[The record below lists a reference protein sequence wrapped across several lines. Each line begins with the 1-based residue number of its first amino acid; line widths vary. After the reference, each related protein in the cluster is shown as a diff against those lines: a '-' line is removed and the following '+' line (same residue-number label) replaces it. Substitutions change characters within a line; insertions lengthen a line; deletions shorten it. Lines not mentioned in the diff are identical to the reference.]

1 MTFTSPLFLLALVPV
16 AALAVAY
23 MVLRRRRTRY
33 AVRFATLPMLDR
45 VAPVRPRWR
54 RHLATALVLLALA
67 AFATAAAG
75 PQMRLRVPYEQATV
89 IVALDV
95 SGSMEAQDVPPD
107 RLTAAKAAAV
117 EFVRDLPETVQVGAV
132 AFAGDAT
139 LVAPVTDDR
148 ALVENAIGSLEADG
162 ATAIGE
168 AVFTAAGEV
177 LRQAAASAPADPA
190 GGTPGDTTRGATGGD
205 PADDVG
211 AVPADPIPA
220 RLVLLSDGFNTA
232 GRSPAD
238 SVRAALEA
246 QMPVSTIA
254 YGTPGGVIGN
264 GVRTQS
270 APADADSLRRLA
282 EETGGHFYSAESGA
296 ELDQVYEDIG
306 SSIGWRTE
314 TTLVTTPL
322 ILLGLG
328 LAVVATAL
336 SLRWFS
342 RLV

>member
-1 MTFTSPLFLLALVPV
+1 MTFTSPLILLALLPV
-16 AALAVAY
+16 AALAAAY
-23 MVLRRRRTRY
+23 LVLQRRRTRY

-45 VAPVRPRWR
+45 VAPTRPRWR
-54 RHLATALVLLALA
+54 RHLATTLVLLALA

-75 PQMRLRVPYEQATV
+75 PQMQLRVPYERATV
-89 IVALDV
+89 IVAIDV

-107 RLTAAKAAAV
+107 RMTAAKEAAV
-117 EFVRDLPETVQVGAV
+117 QFVRELPETVQVGVV
-132 AFAGDAT
+132 AFSRDAD

-148 ALVENAIGSLEADG
+148 ALVENAVEGLEAG
-162 ATAIGE
+162 GGTAIGE
-168 AVFTAAGEV
+168 AVFASAEEV
-177 LRQAAASAPADPA
+177 VRQAAANGESSDGESSD
-190 GGTPGDTTRGATGGD
+190 GGNGASGGD
-205 PADDVG
+205 APPDEL
-211 AVPADPIPA
+211 IPA
-220 RLVLLSDGFNTA
+220 RLVLLSDGFNTV

-238 SVRAALEA
+238 SVPAALDA

-254 YGTPGGVIGN
+254 YGTPDGVIGN
-264 GVRTQS
+264 GFRTQS
-270 APADADSLRRLA
+270 APADEDSLRLLA

-306 SSIGWRTE
+306 SAIGWRTE

-322 ILLGLG
+322 VLLGLA
-328 LAVVATAL
+328 LAITATAL

>member
-1 MTFTSPLFLLALVPV
+1 MTFTDPLFLLALVPV

-23 MVLRRRRTRY
+23 LVLQRRRTRY

-45 VAPVRPRWR
+45 VAPARPRWR
-54 RHLATALVLLALA
+54 RHLATALVLLALG

-75 PQMRLRVPYEQATV
+75 PQMQLRVPYERATV
-89 IVALDV
+89 IVAIDV

-117 EFVRDLPETVQVGAV
+117 QFAQELPDTVQVGLV
-132 AFAGDAT
+132 AFAEDAELLTPVTADRT
-139 LVAPVTDDR
+139 LVASSIE
-148 ALVENAIGSLEADG
+148 ALEADG
-162 ATAIGE
+162 GTAIGE
-168 AVFTAAGEV
+168 AVLTSVEEV
-177 LRQAAASAPADPA
+177 TRQAATSGTPSD
-190 GGTPGDTTRGATGGD
+190 GGTPAPDGTDGD
-205 PADDVG
+205 PQEAE
-211 AVPADPIPA
+211 PIPA

-232 GRSPAD
+232 GRNPAD
-238 SVRAALEA
+238 SVAAALDA

-254 YGTPGGVIGN
+254 YGTPDGVLGS
-264 GVRTQS
+264 GPAARPV
-270 APADADSLRRLA
+270 PADDDTLRMLA
-282 EETGGHFYSAESGA
+282 EETGGHFYRAESGA

-314 TTLVTTPL
+314 TTLVTSALVL
-322 ILLGLG
+322 IG
-328 LAVVATAL
+328 LALAITATAL